1 MCQNPCWKLVVS
13 PLAALEPCGFTP
25 WFQVSGRLEPAKVV
39 EREENKYD
47 QQVRNCRVLAT
58 GTVEQKKT
66 ATIFAVICF
75 SLPAFYVE
83 KNYEVWRKGC
93 YWCNHLRP
101 SLILGAFDP
110 WNPTA
115 TPLGN
120 PQALPVSRQ
129 LGATETEEFHQGFFC
144 LTMEGECPEQSTDLA
159 GLWGR
164 EGYARF
170 EAQWWN
176 RERKKS
182 QWKVLLP
189 WVFLGLPP
197 LRTNIS
203 HPKAPLK
210 MTFLFPRWDMLVPWR
225 VFFLRGNEPDLF
237 GPILPPGISWKLFM
251 QFEALVR

>member
-1 MCQNPCWKLVVS
+1 MFESKLSVRYWSCDVS
-13 PLAALEPCGFTP
+13 KPLLE
-25 WFQVSGRLEPAKVV
+25 VGRLPSRSLRTLWFYALVPGVWTFGTCQGCGEGREQIWSAGEKLQGFGNWNSWAKKNGNYFCSDLFFTSSFLCW
-39 EREENKYD
+39 EK
-47 QQVRNCRVLAT
+47 LW
-58 GTVEQKKT
+58 
-66 ATIFAVICF
+66 
-75 SLPAFYVE
+75 SLE
-83 KNYEVWRKGC
+83 KGMLLVQ
-93 YWCNHLRP
+93 HLRP

-182 QWKVLLP
+182 QWKVCCHG
-189 WVFLGLPP
+189 F
-197 LRTNIS
+197 S
-203 HPKAPLK
+203 
-210 MTFLFPRWDMLVPWR
+210 
-225 VFFLRGNEPDLF
+225 
-237 GPILPPGISWKLFM
+237 
-251 QFEALVR
+251 

>member
-1 MCQNPCWKLVVS
+1 MCQNPCWKLAVS
-13 PLAALEPCGFTP
+13 PLAALERCGFTP

-58 GTVEQKKT
+58 WTVEQKKRQL
-66 ATIFAVICF
+66 FLQWFVF
-75 SLPAFYVE
+75 HFQLSVL
-83 KNYEVWRKGC
+83 RKTKKFGE
-93 YWCNHLRP
+93 RDA
-101 SLILGAFDP
+101 IG
-110 WNPTA
+110 A
-115 TPLGN
+115 TPKAFIDLRGFW
-120 PQALPVSRQ
+120 PVKPYNSSGKSPSSPSESSTWRNRNRRVSP
-129 LGATETEEFHQGFFC
+129 GFF
-144 LTMEGECPEQSTDLA
+144 LFDHGRWMSGTINRFGWAMRKRGIRPFWSSVVKQREEEIPMES
-159 GLWGR
+159 
-164 EGYARF
+164 
-170 EAQWWN
+170 
-176 RERKKS
+176 
-182 QWKVLLP
+182 LLP

-197 LRTNIS
+197 LGTNIS